1 MTADLNRLGR
11 RGSYR
16 LGRLRSQGVG
26 DALPP
31 VPFRPRFARH
41 EHRGPTALW
50 LLALLLGVLLI
61 GAGAMIGW
69 WFMPFGC
76 GLLAG
81 LANRYGGW
89 RPRLLAGAVAVMAVL
104 GWAIPLC
111 FEALRGLPYWG
122 TARVIAALAGLP
134 ASAALGIALTLLLG
148 VLQALVGL
156 WLGRALTPHRAEDYL
171 LP

>member
-1 MTADLNRLGR
+1 MTADLNRLGK

-16 LGRLRSQGVG
+16 LGRLRAQGVS
-26 DALPP
+26 DLAPP
-31 VPFRPRFARH
+31 APFRPRFVRP

-50 LLALLLGVLLI
+50 LLALVIGMLLI
-61 GAGAMIGW
+61 WAGAVVGW

-81 LANRYGGW
+81 LFNRYGGW
-89 RPRLLAGAVAVMAVL
+89 RIRTLVPAVALMAVA

-111 FEALRGLPYWG
+111 FQALRGQPYWG
-122 TARVIAALAGLP
+122 TARVIAALVGLP
-134 ASAALGIALTLLLG
+134 ASAALAIALTLLLG
-148 VLQALVGL
+148 VLEALAGL
-156 WLGRALTPHRAEDYL
+156 WLGRALLPQPTDDHL

>member
-1 MTADLNRLGR
+1 MTADLNRLGK

-16 LGRLRSQGVG
+16 LGRLRAQGVG
-26 DALPP
+26 DLMPP
-31 VPFRPRFARH
+31 SRFRPRFVRH

-50 LLALLLGVLLI
+50 LLALVIGVLLI
-61 GAGAMIGW
+61 CAGAMAGW
-69 WFMPFGC
+69 WFMAFGC

-81 LANRYGGW
+81 LANLYGGW
-89 RPRLLAGAVAVMAVL
+89 RPRVLVGAVAVMAVL

-134 ASAALGIALTLLLG
+134 ASAALGIALALLLG
-148 VLQALVGL
+148 LLQALVGL
-156 WLGRALTPHRAEDYL
+156 WLGRALTPHRTDDYL
-171 LP
+171 SP